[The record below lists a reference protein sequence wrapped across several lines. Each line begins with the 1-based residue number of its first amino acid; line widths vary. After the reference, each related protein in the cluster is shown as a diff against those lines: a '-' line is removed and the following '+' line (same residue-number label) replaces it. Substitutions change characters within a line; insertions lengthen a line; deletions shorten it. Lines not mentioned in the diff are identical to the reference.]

1 MKRKLLH
8 GLSAA
13 ILAIASTTA
22 SAQAVDPL
30 SVQVPGSDPASE
42 PCTPTQR
49 TDEYGTSHF
58 NDDVRQSAGKSFDA
72 VLFGDSITDFWV
84 YSNLSFDGNASKTIN
99 MGIGSDRVQ
108 HLLWRVRN
116 GALDGYETE
125 YFTLLIGVNNGYQK
139 HVDNHSDPCDRAE
152 DVAEGI
158 RLILKEMVAK
168 HPQAK
173 ILLMPILPY
182 GFDSRYYPGLDVRTV
197 NEDVNDIIIHFVDYK
212 NVFWVDLRGQY
223 LNPDA
228 TCKASVFGGPGGSY
242 DAPGHYLHPHTD
254 SYPAI
259 WKPALTNAMAKY
271 HDADGGLPHVAEP
284 SVGYASA
291 AQFGYDHAATIT
303 VCGILTG
310 TDANAVPVDT
320 YSISYRLDGGP
331 WTVALQDQG
340 RSLTRASFT
349 IPDVAPG
356 AHTCQVKVTTA
367 DGKVLDTAVD
377 FTMHDGW
384 TGAPLPSDESSIRT
398 DGTLVCAYAC
408 GAYTVNGVPFA
419 RANGSIDDENIS
431 WPFGATSG
439 SQAPSGVASGDYR
452 ELLNHCWWANAGE
465 KAVTLKNLAPGHDY
479 LVQIFGYRN
488 YDSYD
493 KAHVWIKESYR
504 DANYMKILGEG
515 WTCGGALTGVFT
527 ATGTTKTIT
536 VCGDNNWAVNGIQV
550 RDLGESGAPIV
561 VPPSIGTV
569 SVTTDET
576 AASFFLSGI
585 VMGTDDAGTNATSYS
600 VSYRLGDAAAVAA
613 LAGQTGATA
622 SFAIENLADGDYAC
636 EVTITTDKNKTAA
649 KSVSFTIGT
658 PGQGG
663 GGGGGG
669 EGPIVPVADGWTA
682 VPMGATSASI
692 RTDGTLLYAYAR
704 GDYTANGVAFTGVG
718 NGIVNTSNCV
728 VWEASGGAQ
737 TVNPT
742 VPSGTESGGY
752 ADLLGHGWWATAK
765 GRKIKLNNLVGGK
778 TYLVQIIAFR
788 HDYTTQTA
796 TAPDGE
802 QTIRF
807 GGTGWEYGGSLV
819 GVFTAGGTSE
829 EFTIQ
834 YSGQAVINA
843 IQVRELPEGGGGFQ
857 DWPADPDTEI
867 TDATAPADLGLTGG
881 AFAEAATTTADLR
894 KLAKWAS
901 ANGVAFGGADVN
913 AMSFDA
919 DGNPETALTA
929 AYLLNCAVAGLDEA
943 KAAFRFEGIVPGT
956 VPTIDG
962 AGYNGTV
969 TVYGAE
975 WLSGPWQ
982 PATDRH
988 HFYRATLSR

>member
-1 MKRKLLH
+1 
-8 GLSAA
+8 
-13 ILAIASTTA
+13 
-22 SAQAVDPL
+22 
-30 SVQVPGSDPASE
+30 
-42 PCTPTQR
+42 
-49 TDEYGTSHF
+49 
-58 NDDVRQSAGKSFDA
+58 
-72 VLFGDSITDFWV
+72 
-84 YSNLSFDGNASKTIN
+84 
-99 MGIGSDRVQ
+99 
-108 HLLWRVRN
+108 
-116 GALDGYETE
+116 
-125 YFTLLIGVNNGYQK
+125 
-139 HVDNHSDPCDRAE
+139 
-152 DVAEGI
+152 
-158 RLILKEMVAK
+158 
-168 HPQAK
+168 
-173 ILLMPILPY
+173 
-182 GFDSRYYPGLDVRTV
+182 
-197 NEDVNDIIIHFVDYK
+197 
-212 NVFWVDLRGQY
+212 
-223 LNPDA
+223 
-228 TCKASVFGGPGGSY
+228 
-242 DAPGHYLHPHTD
+242 
-254 SYPAI
+254 
-259 WKPALTNAMAKY
+259 
-271 HDADGGLPHVAEP
+271 
-284 SVGYASA
+284 
-291 AQFGYDHAATIT
+291 
-303 VCGILTG
+303 
-310 TDANAVPVDT
+310 
-320 YSISYRLDGGP
+320 
-331 WTVALQDQG
+331 
-340 RSLTRASFT
+340 
-349 IPDVAPG
+349 
-356 AHTCQVKVTTA
+356 
-367 DGKVLDTAVD
+367 
-377 FTMHDGW
+377 
-384 TGAPLPSDESSIRT
+384 
-398 DGTLVCAYAC
+398 
-408 GAYTVNGVPFA
+408 
-419 RANGSIDDENIS
+419 
-431 WPFGATSG
+431 
-439 SQAPSGVASGDYR
+439 
-452 ELLNHCWWANAGE
+452 
-465 KAVTLKNLAPGHDY
+465 
-479 LVQIFGYRN
+479 
-488 YDSYD
+488 
-493 KAHVWIKESYR
+493 
-504 DANYMKILGEG
+504 
-515 WTCGGALTGVFT
+515 
-527 ATGTTKTIT
+527 
-536 VCGDNNWAVNGIQV
+536 
-550 RDLGESGAPIV
+550 
-561 VPPSIGTV
+561 
-569 SVTTDET
+569 
-576 AASFFLSGI
+576 
-585 VMGTDDAGTNATSYS
+585 MGTDDAGTNATSYS

-704 GDYTANGVAFTGVG
+704 GDYTANGVAFAGVG
-718 NGIVNTSNCV
+718 NGIVNTANCV

-796 TAPDGE
+796 TAPDSE

-843 IQVRELPEGGGGFQ
+843 IQVRELPEGDGGFQ

-881 AFAEAATTTADLR
+881 AFADTATTTADLR
-894 KLAKWAS
+894 RLSKWAS

-913 AMSFDA
+913 AMSLDA

-943 KAAFRFEGIVPGT
+943 KAAFRFAGIVPGT

-962 AGYNGTV
+962 TYNGTV
-969 TVYGAE
+969 TIYGAAA
-975 WLSGPWQ
+975 LSGPWQ